1 MTLSNKFKVIGNG
14 VPYLM
19 AESIATTLREILDEL
34 QEENQ

>member
-19 AESIATTLREILDEL
+19 SNVIAQTLNDFIDNILV
-34 QEENQ
+34 EE